1 MKRKYDSNLVSLDNV
16 IFETAFVE
24 ELGVDITIK
33 EENEDTIYLNNLD
46 KIISYTIYTFLGVS
60 LAGFIFLLFF
70 IDTIRTFD
78 IVITY
83 I

>member
-1 MKRKYDSNLVSLDNV
+1 MSL
-16 IFETAFVE
+16 
-24 ELGVDITIK
+24 K